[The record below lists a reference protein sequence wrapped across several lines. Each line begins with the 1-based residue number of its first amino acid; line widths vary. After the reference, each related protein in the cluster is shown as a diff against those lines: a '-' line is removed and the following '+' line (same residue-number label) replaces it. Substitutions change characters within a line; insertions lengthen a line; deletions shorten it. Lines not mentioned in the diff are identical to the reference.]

1 MQIKSFEEFLEEGAH
16 TSSLA
21 DTEKEI
27 DKKAKA
33 KEARGKKDPVPMNK
47 KKKFN
52 AKQAFR
58 DAGVDLTK

>member
-1 MQIKSFEEFLEEGAH
+1 MQLKSFEEFLEEGVY

-47 KKKFN
+47 KKFD